1 MAQLSSLG
9 IVTAKQTLLT
19 LLKPRRARYYR
30 TKLPWEEK
38 TSSDYFTATRAEFSV
53 VLRTFA
59 QICLVCLIISW
70 QWLHDQVLSM
80 TMTHLSWSYWLH
92 KMTTAFGRYLPKC
105 PGSASPSLIEWIDI
119 LFFSF
124 TSLSSTRNWFWIS
137 QIKFGTFFLNPLKTQ
152 LKKVNWHM
160 HNLCKLSYIAK
171 VNGNAATFYM
181 QRCWL
186 IFQK

>member
-38 TSSDYFTATRAEFSV
+38 ISSDYFTAIRAEFSV

-59 QICLVCLIISW
+59 QTCLVCLIISW

-105 PGSASPSLIEWIDI
+105 PGSASPSLTEWIDI
-119 LFFSF
+119 LFFFLLPLFHQLGIDSEF
-124 TSLSSTRNWFWIS
+124 HRLSLVLFFWIPS
-137 QIKFGTFFLNPLKTQ
+137 R
-152 LKKVNWHM
+152 
-160 HNLCKLSYIAK
+160 LS
-171 VNGNAATFYM
+171 
-181 QRCWL
+181 
-186 IFQK
+186 